1 MPVPTLLHGRNFGL
15 DASFKKNG
23 EEEKE
28 LDVGPSLSQRGEQ
41 RPDQSLQDSRYM
53 HGSQDDFYA
62 FKAEQR
68 ALLEKK
74 AATAKR
80 IESMKREF
88 DFISKMDAQDV
99 NYVLNK
105 KKEHAALLIQR
116 NFSRQK

>member
-1 MPVPTLLHGRNFGL
+1 MLANTLIQPPGPIPLPIIGNTHLLPDRKPWIYFEELSKRLKSPVITFWIGRNPTVWIN
-15 DASFKKNG
+15 DAWSAS
-23 EEEKE
+23 E
-28 LDVGPSLSQRGEQ
+28 
-41 RPDQSLQDSRYM
+41 
-53 HGSQDDFYA
+53 
-62 FKAEQR
+62 
-68 ALLEKK
+68 LLEKK

-116 NFSRQK
+116 NFRRQK

>member
-1 MPVPTLLHGRNFGL
+1 
-15 DASFKKNG
+15 
-23 EEEKE
+23 
-28 LDVGPSLSQRGEQ
+28 
-41 RPDQSLQDSRYM
+41 M

-116 NFSRQK
+116 NFRRQK